1 MTKIESEDIHI
12 IARHSNWPTESIE
25 KTLAEKV
32 YSNADSWKKF
42 LKFFLLTLGLG
53 FTVAGVIFFFAY
65 NWAHLNKFAK
75 IGIIQGLITI
85 ATLLAMIPKFSL
97 PVRNILLTA
106 ASLLIGVLFAVFGQI
121 YQTGANAYDFFLAWT
136 ICITIWV
143 LVSNFSPLWML
154 YLILINTVI
163 YLYSEQVASL
173 KTIEL
178 YTYLTSLNAL
188 FLLSALFVGLA
199 KKNIPLWFT
208 NTIALALVC
217 FATIGMVVG
226 IFEGRNLYFIIL
238 SFITSILYTMGTMYG
253 IQNKRAFYLS
263 IIPFSIIIIISAAF
277 IKIFDNNWGF
287 LLTCVFIVASVSVL
301 ITRLIDIQKKWIHE
315 AGN

>member
-65 NWAHLNKFAK
+65 NWAHLNKFVK

-97 PVRNILLTA
+97 TVRNILLTA

-238 SFITSILYTMGTMYG
+238 SFITAILYTMGTMYG